1 MLFQSDYIH
10 SEGKMKRS
18 EQKEKRVQEILNVGL
33 DLFIQKGYAATRTA
47 EIAKAVGMSEG
58 LLFHYFET
66 KEKLY
71 LTLLQT
77 AVEGKDNIFELKDV
91 SPLSFFEETAK
102 TILDYIAKEPNA
114 AKLFVL
120 MNRAQYEAV
129 LSEDIRKYLMRQK
142 DIEYAVKLIMQGQ
155 QEGSMRKGNP
165 IALATAFF
173 MAIQGIA
180 ENVARNPEMPVPK
193 AEWIVDIIR
202 SK

>member
-1 MLFQSDYIH
+1 
-10 SEGKMKRS
+10 MKRS

-58 LLFHYFET
+58 LLFHYFDT

-77 AVEGKDNIFELKDV
+77 AVDGKDNIFDLKDV
-91 SPLSFFEETAK
+91 SPLRFFEETAK
-102 TILDYIAKEPNA
+102 TILDYIAKEPYA

-129 LSEDIRKYLMRQK
+129 LSEDIRHYLMREK
-142 DIEYAVKLIMQGQ
+142 DIEYAVKLITQGQ
-155 QEGSMRKGNP
+155 QEGSIREGNP

-193 AEWIVDIIR
+193 PEWIVDIIR

>member
-1 MLFQSDYIH
+1 
-10 SEGKMKRS
+10 MKRA
-18 EQKEKRVQEILNVGL
+18 EQKENRRQEILKTGL
-33 DLFIQKGYAATRTA
+33 DLFIRKGYSATRTA
-47 EIAKAVGMSEG
+47 DIAKAVGMSEG

-71 LTLLQT
+71 LTLLQI
-77 AVEGKDNIFELKDV
+77 AADGKDNIFELKNV
-91 SPLSFFEETAK
+91 TPICFFEQTAK
-102 TILDYIAKEPNA
+102 TILDYIIKEPFA

-120 MNRAQYEAV
+120 MNRAQYEAE
-129 LSEDIRKYLMRQK
+129 LSDRIRNYSTRQS
-142 DIEYAVKLIMQGQ
+142 DVEYSVNLIAQGQ
-155 QEGSMRKGNP
+155 KEGSIRKGNP

-180 ENVARNPEMPVPK
+180 ENIARNPEAPIPE

>member
-1 MLFQSDYIH
+1 
-10 SEGKMKRS
+10 MKRL
-18 EQKEKRVQEILNVGL
+18 EQKEKRVQEILNAGL
-33 DLFIQKGYAATRTA
+33 ELFIQKGYAATRTA
-47 EIAKAVGMSEG
+47 EIAKKVGMSEG

-77 AVEGKDNIFELKDV
+77 AISGKDNIFELKDV
-91 SPLSFFEETAK
+91 SPIKFFEETAK
-102 TILDYIAKEPNA
+102 TILDYVTKEPYA

-129 LSEDIRKYLMRQK
+129 SSVEMRDYFMRQK
-142 DIEYAVKLIMQGQ
+142 DIDYAVKFITQGQ
-155 QEGSMRKGNP
+155 LEGSIRKGNP
-165 IALATAFF
+165 VALTTAFF

-180 ENVARNPEMPVPK
+180 ENVARNPEMPVPDS
-193 AEWIVDIIR
+193 EWIVDIIR

>member
-1 MLFQSDYIH
+1 
-10 SEGKMKRS
+10 MKRT
-18 EQKEKRVQEILNVGL
+18 EQKEKRRQEILNVGL
-33 DLFIQKGYAATRTA
+33 DLFIRKGYSATRTA
-47 EIAKAVGMSEG
+47 EIANIVGMSEG

-71 LTLLQT
+71 LALLEI
-77 AVEGKDNIFELKDV
+77 AVCGKDNIFKKNDC

-102 TILDYIAKEPNA
+102 TILDYITKDSFA

-120 MNRAQYEAV
+120 MNRAQYEEILAEEITKY
-129 LSEDIRKYLMRQK
+129 SMRKQ
-142 DIEYAVKLIMQGQ
+142 DIEYAVKRIIEGQ
-155 QEGSMRKGNP
+155 KEGSIKEGNP

-180 ENVARNPEMPVPK
+180 ENIVRNPKLPVPNP
-193 AEWIVDIIR
+193 EWIVDIIR